1 MNTSVNQTTELNTPQ
16 PGKMKLTLRRGGDQ
30 PELRERLQKVLAGS
44 GLGARRGIED
54 RIAAGE
60 VLLNGEKAEV
70 GASVGAGDRVLVD
83 GRTFIIK
90 AQEGDY
96 GRVIVYSKPDG
107 EVTTRHDQ
115 EGRPTVFDR
124 LPPVQS
130 GRWIVM
136 GDLDINTQGLLL
148 FTSNGELA
156 NKIMT
161 SEETFAR
168 EYVCRIKGAVT
179 DEILAQLQAGVAI
192 EQGSAAFEEI
202 AKMEHTGNT
211 NEWWRVRIQTGGTK
225 EVKALWEA
233 VGLQL
238 SRLKRISFGPFRLL
252 PGMRRCD
259 VRELPES
266 DVLAMCQDFGIT
278 QMPSYLQ
285 AEDEQ
290 ALKLRRNRDS
300 ELGKKIILSAGKAEG
315 YWTGERGYGG
325 ANVKAQR
332 VSGEFD
338 VDRNKR
344 DKKAR
349 KGVKKLSHKQAQI
362 AIGGDGLLSHALEGG
377 QPGQDARRGPS
388 RNAKHRRGVRPPMRP
403 NAGNAAPLA
412 AGQALDAPVKGRQ
425 RNQPRQRPR
434 NQPAGELVVNASD
447 VTLDIGT
454 GDSVAARHA
463 PRGNHPRG
471 PHAGPRPA
479 RPLGNEPRP
488 ARGPKPQHGRNK
500 PEATPGLYEPK
511 ERGGNARQDDDN
523 LGNRFGSQPMGDAA
537 AARLLE
543 RAANP
548 TANANRFQNAGKG
561 KPKRQFSGPMD
572 HSYEGSQSF
581 NTDFGHD
588 HDDDS
593 GGGNRFNVAETGNS
607 DRQRPDRN
615 GNSQGNGN
623 SVGNNRGRPPMP
635 PRHGPRPPRPPHV
648 AAEPSSQP
656 SMAQPGLVP
665 RPEGA
670 KNRRNKRRKRPRN
683 PANAANFANA
693 ANSPNAANSLASN
706 TQFSNSPNE
715 ARPPREPNAARPPRD
730 PNTPRPQRN
739 PNAARPPRDPNL
751 VQPPRDPNI
760 AQPARDPNSAPQ
772 RRDPNAARP
781 PRPPREPK
789 TALPVQASAPVR
801 ETQPAP
807 APMPSADSA
816 AKARA
821 PRAPKQPAAP
831 RQPRAAKASPAP
843 TPSAPSESAAPAAK
857 SAVRKPRAK
866 SPARKVVTTAPSEGA

>member
-1 MNTSVNQTTELNTPQ
+1 MRNPTPPTCRPIVKTSVNEISEVNAAPQ
-16 PGKMKLTLRRGGDQ
+16 PSKVKLSLRRGSDQ

-124 LPPVQS
+124 LPPVQT

-161 SEETFAR
+161 SEESFAR

-179 DEILAQLQAGVAI
+179 DEILAQLQAGVLI
-192 EQGSAAFEEI
+192 EQGVSAFEEI

-266 DVLAMCQDFGIT
+266 DVLAMCQDFGIM
-278 QMPSYLQ
+278 QMPSYLL
-285 AEDEQ
+285 AEDES
-290 ALKLRRNRDS
+290 AMKLRRNRDS
-300 ELGKKIILSAGKAEG
+300 EIGKKIILSAGKAEG

-332 VSGEFD
+332 VSSEFD

-377 QPGQDARRGPS
+377 QPGQELRHGPS
-388 RNAKHRRGVRPPMRP
+388 RNAKHRRGVRPPMRQNP
-403 NAGNAAPLA
+403 AGIPGNAVQGTNE
-412 AGQALDAPVKGRQ
+412 AGLPHDGQRRGNRQ
-425 RNQPRQRPR
+425 RQAPRQRP
-434 NQPAGELVVNASD
+434 QGQTASELIVNASD
-447 VTLDIGT
+447 VTLDISG
-454 GDSVAARHA
+454 GDPRHP
-463 PRGNHPRG
+463 PRGPQGPKQPREARG
-471 PHAGPRPA
+471 PHAGPRLPRGSISDA
-479 RPLGNEPRP
+479 RP
-488 ARGPKPQHGRNK
+488 ARGPKPQQGSRR

-511 ERGGNARQDDDN
+511 ARGNSLQDDDN
-523 LGNRFGSQPMGDAA
+523 VGNRFSGQPMGDAA

-543 RAANP
+543 RSAIP
-548 TANANRFQNAGKG
+548 TANASRFQRGPKG
-561 KPKRQFSGPMD
+561 KPARQFSGPMD
-572 HSYEGSQSF
+572 HSYEGSQAF
-581 NTDFGHD
+581 NANYGD
-588 HDDDS
+588 DDDS
-593 GGGNRFNVAETGNS
+593 GLGNRFNAQDVSQVE
-607 DRQRPDRN
+607 RPRPDRN
-615 GNSQGNGN
+615 GNGNTNANANGHR
-623 SVGNNRGRPPMP
+623 NNMP
-635 PRHGPRPPRPPHV
+635 PRHGQRPPKPFATPRPAAEPGSQAGLVNAQTPRPEGSRKRRNKNRNRPRNAANGEARLIGHSHNQAPNQANNQAPTQAPVVVQPSAASSNSEAAPAIRAPRPPRPPR
-648 AAEPSSQP
+648 
-656 SMAQPGLVP
+656 QPG
-665 RPEGA
+665 
-670 KNRRNKRRKRPRN
+670 
-683 PANAANFANA
+683 
-693 ANSPNAANSLASN
+693 
-706 TQFSNSPNE
+706 
-715 ARPPREPNAARPPRD
+715 PPRE
-730 PNTPRPQRN
+730 
-739 PNAARPPRDPNL
+739 
-751 VQPPRDPNI
+751 
-760 AQPARDPNSAPQ
+760 AQT
-772 RRDPNAARP
+772 
-781 PRPPREPK
+781 PREP
-789 TALPVQASAPVR
+789 SAPR
-801 ETQPAP
+801 EPRAP
-807 APMPSADSA
+807 REPSAPREPRAGREPSA
-816 AKARA
+816 PREPRAAREPSTPREPRA
-821 PRAPKQPAAP
+821 PRAPRVNKLLAA
-831 RQPRAAKASPAP
+831 QAG
-843 TPSAPSESAAPAAK
+843 ESAGNEFAVPAAK
-857 SAVRKPRAK
+857 SANRRRKP
-866 SPARKVVTTAPSEGA
+866 SPRGPRSEGVSGASNGGAGQSDTA

>member
-1 MNTSVNQTTELNTPQ
+1 MTASVNELTEQNAPQ
-16 PGKMKLTLRRGGDQ
+16 PSKMKLTLKRVGDQ

-70 GASVGAGDRVLVD
+70 GASVGAGDRVLID

-90 AQEGDY
+90 SQEGDY

-124 LPPVQS
+124 LPPVQT

-179 DEILAQLQAGVAI
+179 EEILALLQAGVAI
-192 EQGSAAFEEI
+192 EQGGVAAFEEI

-290 ALKLRRNRDS
+290 AMKLRRNRDS

-332 VSGEFD
+332 VIGEFD

-377 QPGQDARRGPS
+377 QPGQDARRGAG
-388 RNAKHRRGVRPPMRP
+388 RNAKHRRGVRPPLRQ
-403 NAGNAAPLA
+403 NTGNAPQTGGE
-412 AGQALDAPVKGRQ
+412 AGQAMDASVRGRQ

-434 NQPAGELVVNASD
+434 NQPAGELVVNAND

-454 GDSVAARHA
+454 GESTAPRHA

-471 PHAGPRPA
+471 QQAGPRPA
-479 RPLGNEPRP
+479 RVQGEPRP
-488 ARGPKPQHGRNK
+488 ARGPKPQQARSR

-511 ERGGNARQDDDN
+511 ERASHVRHDDDN
-523 LGNRFGSQPMGDAA
+523 VGNRFGSQPMGDAA

-548 TANANRFQNAGKG
+548 TANANRFQNGAKG

-593 GGGNRFNVAETGNS
+593 GGGNRFNIADTGTS
-607 DRQRPDRN
+607 ERVRQDRN
-615 GNSQGNGN
+615 GNSIGDGNGN
-623 SVGNNRGRPPMP
+623 SQGRPPMP
-635 PRHGPRPPRPPHV
+635 PRHGPRPPRPPRV
-648 AAEPSSQP
+648 ASEAGHQPTNQSPTNSQP
-656 SMAQPGLVP
+656 SNNHPSLTL

-670 KNRRNKRRKRPRN
+670 KNRRNKRRKRLR
-683 PANAANFANA
+683 NA
-693 ANSPNAANSLASN
+693 ANSANAPNAANILSSGTHVAN
-706 TQFSNSPNE
+706 QSPNE
-715 ARPPREPNAARPPRD
+715 PMAARPAHETGVARVPREPNPARPPRDPNTARPLRAPNAARGPREPNAARPARE
-730 PNTPRPQRN
+730 PNV
-739 PNAARPPRDPNL
+739 AR
-751 VQPPRDPNI
+751 I
-760 AQPARDPNSAPQ
+760 
-772 RRDPNAARP
+772 
-781 PRPPREPK
+781 PRES
-789 TALPVQASAPVR
+789 VPVR
-801 ETQPAP
+801 ETQQPTP
-807 APMPSADSA
+807 TPTPTPSADIAPAIRVPKKPA
-816 AKARA
+816 APRA
-821 PRAPKQPAAP
+821 PRAPKASAP
-831 RQPRAAKASPAP
+831 KASAP
-843 TPSAPSESAAPAAK
+843 TIASAPTESAAPAAK
-857 SAVRKPRAK
+857 SAARKPRAK
-866 SPARKVVTTAPSEGA
+866 SPARKVVAPTAASDGA